1 MLHLIV
7 SINHVVFSA
16 PNIVR
21 QLLNL
26 RILSFYFFP
35 EILCLIFGSLNYTY
49 NFVKLPILVSYHF
62 FLMLKNLS
70 IIQVSSLVIFPV
82 FAAGILLF
90 LLLSCQISLII
101 FDRAVFLGELS
112 LNQLLN
118 LCYQTYAALDLLLA
132 HARVLVRFICVVVI
146 ELIKVRDI
154 CLKSGPCSFHEVLLT
169 SDRLSWSCISNLINL
184 GAEPLNSILCI
195 SVVALEVVSAHFYS

>member
-7 SINHVVFSA
+7 SIDHVVFSA

-35 EILCLIFGSLNYTY
+35 KILCLIFGSLNYPD
-49 NFVKLPILVSYHF
+49 NFVKLPILVPYHF

-70 IIQVSSLVIFPV
+70 IIQVSSLIIFSI
-82 FAAGILLF
+82 FTASILLF
-90 LLLSCQISLII
+90 LLLGCQISLII
-101 FDRAVFLGELS
+101 LDRAVFLGELS
-112 LNQLLN
+112 LNQLLD
-118 LCYQTYAALDLLLA
+118 LWYQTYAALDLLLA

-146 ELIKVRDI
+146 ELVEVRDV
-154 CLKSGPCSFHEVLLT
+154 CL
-169 SDRLSWSCISNLINL
+169 
-184 GAEPLNSILCI
+184 
-195 SVVALEVVSAHFYS
+195 